1 MKTSSAGY
9 DKVKQNNPATE
20 ETKKSGKK
28 NAWIEFSSKIMTD
41 PFLDGM
47 PQKNKMKIAA
57 ALYRGEY
64 DSIEAAKE
72 ALKNE

>member
-1 MKTSSAGY
+1 
-9 DKVKQNNPATE
+9 
-20 ETKKSGKK
+20 
-28 NAWIEFSSKIMTD
+28 
-41 PFLDGM
+41 M